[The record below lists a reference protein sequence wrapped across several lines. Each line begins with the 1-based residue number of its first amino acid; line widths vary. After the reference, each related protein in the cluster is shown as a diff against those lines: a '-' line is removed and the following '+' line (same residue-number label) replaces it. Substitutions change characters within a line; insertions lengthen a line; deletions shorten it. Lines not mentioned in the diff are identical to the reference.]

1 MRAPLRPYPLLA
13 ARWQGLGWI
22 AEWLVFSADTRARSR
37 RSSSMRVRIIRKS
50 SAARGRARSRRS
62 SSMRAR
68 IIGKSSAA
76 RGRVTFPPFSWV
88 LWRRQR
94 SIQPFS
100 SSLLPSSRSCW
111 ASRQNSER
119 LFSRLR
125 SVIEDVD
132 RPESQ
137 VRSRLAAGRK
147 WIRTSS
153 SCREAVNR
161 DGRRTGCPEIGTDL
175 LRNRRSQIHLP
186 PAASQVQTRFRGRRW
201 RRRARG
207 RVMPYLAARRS
218 SWWKSSCH

>member
-1 MRAPLRPYPLLA
+1 MAATKVYSTLLFVVA
-13 ARWQGLGWI
+13 AIVSILLG
-22 AEWLVFSADTRARSR
+22 FSPKFGALILSTP
-37 RSSSMRVRIIRKS
+37 
-50 SAARGRARSRRS
+50 G
-62 SSMRAR
+62 
-68 IIGKSSAA
+68 
-76 RGRVTFPPFSWV
+76 P
-88 LWRRQR
+88 
-94 SIQPFS
+94 
-100 SSLLPSSRSCW
+100 
-111 ASRQNSER
+111 
-119 LFSRLR
+119 
-125 SVIEDVD
+125 VIEDVD

-175 LRNRRSQIHLP
+175 LRNRRSRIHLP